1 MEEKKIRPQDRWN
14 AKAGLI
20 SKSYKLKRE
29 VTEQF
34 AKACEEEGVSQ
45 AGQITKMM
53 KGFINRK
60 EIEKEYAEMH
70 SGIGDCLVSVN
81 AVIFRLKKML
91 EDVQSEELK
100 IKIEERIN
108 EVFIVKDNLMEHN
121 KRVYDFYNKIWQQ
134 VDADSEPSASP

>member
-1 MEEKKIRPQDRWN
+1 
-14 AKAGLI
+14 
-20 SKSYKLKRE
+20 
-29 VTEQF
+29 
-34 AKACEEEGVSQ
+34 
-45 AGQITKMM
+45 
-53 KGFINRK
+53 
-60 EIEKEYAEMH
+60 MH

-81 AVIFRLKKML
+81 AVIFQLKKML